1 MTRNRM
7 AAFLILH
14 VGSIC
19 QSDVVRMWQRSACP
33 PASSSDNIDCSKD
46 GKQQYDD
53 GCHNYADEEP
63 RGRAR
68 HLPCCVIQVKGCMSA

>member
-1 MTRNRM
+1 
-7 AAFLILH
+7 
-14 VGSIC
+14 
-19 QSDVVRMWQRSACP
+19 VRMWQRSACP

-68 HLPCCVIQVKGCMSA
+68 HLPCCVIHVKGCMAVGITRSAINADAIID